1 VNGAFV
7 QGPVADPGRES
18 FVSYWRTPV
27 RHGMT
32 VGELARMFNAEREIG
47 ASLTVIPME
56 GWMRGDW
63 FDSTGE
69 VWINPSPNL
78 RSLGEAVLYP
88 GIGMI
93 EATNISVGRG
103 TDTPFEV
110 VGAPWVKAADLA
122 RTLND
127 RSIPGVRFVPIR
139 FRPASSEYAGEECNG
154 VNIVVTDRNVLDS
167 PELGLEI
174 AAVLRKLYPHDYRM
188 DNMDTL
194 MVNKVSME
202 AMEAG
207 EDPRRIAED
216 WRDGIEKFEE
226 MRKQYLLY

>member
-1 VNGAFV
+1 
-7 QGPVADPGRES
+7 
-18 FVSYWRTPV
+18 
-27 RHGMT
+27 M
-32 VGELARMFNAEREIG
+32 
-47 ASLTVIPME
+47 
-56 GWMRGDW
+56 
-63 FDSTGE
+63 
-69 VWINPSPNL
+69 
-78 RSLGEAVLYP
+78 
-88 GIGMI
+88 
-93 EATNISVGRG
+93 
-103 TDTPFEV
+103 
-110 VGAPWVKAADLA
+110 KAADLA